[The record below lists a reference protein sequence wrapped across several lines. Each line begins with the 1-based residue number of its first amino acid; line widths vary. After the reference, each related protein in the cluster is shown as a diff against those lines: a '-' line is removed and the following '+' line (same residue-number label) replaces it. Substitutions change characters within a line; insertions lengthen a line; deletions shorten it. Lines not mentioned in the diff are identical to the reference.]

1 VLEVHCGTTILL
13 SFNLFMVCD
22 WACEYFDVFVVGLKR
37 YLTRLCV
44 HDDRGSWLSVFS
56 GWKVV
61 L

>member
-1 VLEVHCGTTILL
+1 MLEVHCGATILL

-44 HDDRGSWLSVFS
+44 YGDHERWLSVFNGS
-56 GWKVV
+56 EVV